1 MKFLSVRDLRT
12 KSAKIWK
19 ELPEEREMIVTNNG
33 RPVAILTSIDESNF
47 EESISVIRRSR
58 AIEAVEYIQEESVKK
73 GKNKL
78 GLEQINKEI
87 RSVRRKFKK

>member
-78 GLEQINKEI
+78 SMEEINKEI
-87 RSVRRKFKK
+87 NSVRRNLKE

>member
-47 EESISVIRRSR
+47 EESISAIRRSK

-78 GLEQINKEI
+78 SLEQINKEI
-87 RSVRRKFKK
+87 RSVRRKFRE